1 MDYSRIE
8 LEYAIIGELIR
19 KGDRLGEFLPEL
31 SREDFKDPVCEGMF
45 RGILQMFSRSAP
57 VDRLTLIAELGSDY
71 EEAVNE
77 AHRRACADLPYYIE
91 VLHRMAAAEARKML
105 GAVIAGSD
113 DPEELRRALDGL
125 NALNVTQRKRTA
137 VTMAEAMQSF
147 FDRHSGKAPDYL
159 AWGIP
164 VLDSTLHVERG
175 DFVAL
180 GGYPSA
186 GKTLL
191 ATQFAVSFARA
202 GHRVGFFSLETTPE
216 KLTDRI
222 MTQVSQI
229 SLTSIKKNQLS
240 QKDWNRL
247 GDIAQELSSLCIE
260 QIPASGMSATDIRA
274 YALSRRY
281 DIVIIDYL
289 QLIRGDSRRSRYE
302 EVTGISLELHTMAQ
316 TTGITVIALA
326 QLSRPEKTGP
336 KTKPTPP
343 SMASFRESG
352 QIEQDVD
359 VALLLY
365 PENPNDN
372 DGRRVLKI
380 GKNKEGRRAVI
391 TLDFDGDTQTMRV
404 AQATKSEQYQKLNHE
419 LEEIRRADHAR
430 RRAERMEGQAVF
442 TEIPADEAL
451 PF

>member
-105 GAVIAGSD
+105 GTVIAGSD
-113 DPEELRRALDGL
+113 DPEELRHALDGL

-147 FDRHSGKAPDYL
+147 FDRHSGEAPDYL
-159 AWGIP
+159 SWGIP

-180 GGYPSA
+180 GGYPSS

-229 SLTSIKKNQLS
+229 SLTAIKKNQLS

-326 QLSRPEKTGP
+326 QLSRPEKTGQ

-380 GKNKEGRRAVI
+380 GKNKEGRRAVV

-419 LEEIRRADHAR
+419 LAEIRRADHAR

-442 TEIPADEAL
+442 TEMPADEAL

>member
-8 LEYAIIGELIR
+8 LEYAIIGELIH
-19 KGDRLGEFLPEL
+19 KGDSLGEYIPEL
-31 SREDFKDPVCEGMF
+31 SAEDFKDVVCAAMY
-45 RGILQMFSRSAP
+45 RGIVTMFNRSAP

-71 EEAVNE
+71 EEPVNE
-77 AHRRACADLPYYIE
+77 AHRRACADLGYYIG
-91 VLHRMAAAEARKML
+91 VLHKQAAAEERKIL
-105 GAVIAGSD
+105 GTVIAGSD
-113 DPEELRRALDGL
+113 DPEELSQALDRL
-125 NALNVTQRKRTA
+125 NSLSVTTRRRTA
-137 VTMAEAMQSF
+137 VTMADAMQSF

-159 AWGIP
+159 TWGMP
-164 VLDSTLHVERG
+164 ALDSSLHCERG
-175 DFVAL
+175 DFVAI

-191 ATQFAVSFARA
+191 ATQFALSFARA
-202 GHRVGFFSLETTPE
+202 GHRVGFFSLETTAD

-229 SLTSIKKNQLS
+229 SLYRIKRNELS

-247 GDIAQELSSLCIE
+247 GDIAQELSGLCLE
-260 QIPASGMSATDIRA
+260 QIPASGMSAADIRA
-274 YALSRRY
+274 YSLSRRY

-289 QLIRGDSRRSRYE
+289 QLVRGDSRRGRYE
-302 EVTGISLELHTMAQ
+302 EVTGISLALHTMAQ

-326 QLSRPEKTGP
+326 QLSRPEKSGP

-359 VALLLY
+359 VAMLLY
-365 PENPNDN
+365 PEDPNNN
-372 DGRRVLKI
+372 DSRRVLKI
-380 GKNKEGRRAVI
+380 GKNKEGRRSLI
-391 TLDFDGDTQTMRV
+391 TLDFDGDTQSLTP
-404 AQATKSEQYQKLNHE
+404 AQPTKSEQYQKLNHE
-419 LEEIRRADHAR
+419 LAEIRRADRAN
-430 RRAERMEGQAVF
+430 RRANMAGQATF
-442 TEIPADEAL
+442 EKLDDEEPL